1 MRIDRKPCLQY
12 THGMKLLL
20 GDALAQ
26 IDPAVLPAGS
36 QATQIAW
43 INQVLA
49 HFYLAGKWAGTT
61 VRWKGQNTGASF
73 AIYYDSSN
81 NAVVTLPRGMLS
93 LLAAAYGQTNV
104 PPTAQLRF
112 SNSTIRGPW
121 FEFINGGFGGYG
133 VGDQTWG
140 NGVQDIGDGW
150 TTFQDLTEPSYLRV
164 VTSEAEA
171 SGATMLF
178 RGTDGNG
185 NQIYSGSGAGTING
199 VTLNISTALQT
210 QTTQIFGAAPTLIQK
225 PITYGPVSLY
235 SVGVA
240 SGTVTQIGLYD
251 PGDTSPGFRRYRLGG
266 ATINPGQTV
275 IPYTTLHA
283 MVKRRN
289 VPMVSLS
296 DEVIPGNIPAIE
308 LGLQG
313 RRYDLQSDTKTADEY
328 WGEAIAL
335 LNAELSEY
343 NGAAVPRINFQ
354 RGTNL
359 AGIPYV
365 H

>member
-1 MRIDRKPCLQY
+1 
-12 THGMKLLL
+12 MKLLL

-36 QATQIAW
+36 QATQVAW
-43 INQVLA
+43 INQVLS
-49 HFYLAGKWAGTT
+49 HFYLTGKWAGTT

-73 AIYYDSSN
+73 AIFYDASN
-81 NAVVTLPRGMLS
+81 QAIVTLPRGIAA
-93 LLAAAYGQTNV
+93 LLAAGYGQTV
-104 PPTAQLRF
+104 APPNHQLRF
-112 SNSTIRGPW
+112 SSAQIQGPW
-121 FEFINGGFGGYG
+121 FQFGNGGFG
-133 VGDQTWG
+133 VGDQAWG
-140 NGVQDIGDGW
+140 RGLQDAGDGW
-150 TTFQDLTEPSYLRV
+150 TTFRDLTEPSYLRV
-164 VTSEAEA
+164 VTSEAET

-178 RGTDGNG
+178 RGTDANG
-185 NQIYSGSGAGTING
+185 NDIYSGSGTGTING
-199 VTLNISTALQT
+199 VTLDISTSLQT
-210 QTTQIFGAAPTLIQK
+210 QTTQVFGASPTLVQK
-225 PITYGPVSLY
+225 PVTFGPVNLF
-235 SVGVA
+235 SVGAA
-240 SGTVTQIGLYD
+240 SGIVNQIATYD
-251 PGDTSPGFRRYRLGG
+251 PGDVSPGFRRYKLGS
-266 ATINPGQTV
+266 AIINPGQTV

-283 MVKRRN
+283 MVKRRP
-289 VPMVSLS
+289 VQLVSLS

-335 LNAELSEY
+335 LNAELSEF

-359 AGIPYV
+359 AQMPFI

>member
-1 MRIDRKPCLQY
+1 
-12 THGMKLLL
+12 MKLLL
-20 GDALAQ
+20 GDALNQ

-43 INQVLA
+43 LNQVLA
-49 HFYLAGKWAGTT
+49 HFFLTGKWAGTT

-73 AIYYDSSN
+73 AIYYDQN
-81 NAVVTLPRGMLS
+81 NQAIVTLPRGMLA
-93 LLAAAYGQTNV
+93 LLAAAYGQTV
-104 PPTAQLRF
+104 APPSHQLRF
-112 SNSTIRGPW
+112 SNSMIRGGW
-121 FEFINGGFGGYG
+121 FEFTNGANYG
-133 VGDQTWG
+133 VGDQSWG
-140 NGVQDIGDGW
+140 NGLQDIGDGW
-150 TTFQDLTEPSYLRV
+150 TTFQDVTEPSYLRV

-171 SGATMLF
+171 GGATVLF
-178 RGTDGNG
+178 RGTDANG
-185 NQIYSGSGAGTING
+185 NVIYSGSGAGTING
-199 VTLNISTALQT
+199 VTLDISTGLTT
-210 QTTQIFGAAPTLIQK
+210 QTTQVFGAAPTLIQK
-225 PITYGPVSLY
+225 PVTYGPIQLF

-240 SGTVTQIGLYD
+240 SGKVTQIGSYD
-251 PGDTSPGFRRYRLGG
+251 PGETSPGYRRYKLGG
-266 ATINPGQTV
+266 AFINQGQTV

-289 VPMVSLS
+289 VPMVSLA

-343 NGAAVPRINFQ
+343 NGAAVPRLNFQ
-354 RGTNL
+354 KGTNL